1 MSASVYLGLGANL
14 GDTVATLQWALGQI
28 ARLPMTQLQRQS
40 SFYRTAPVAAQG
52 PDFVNAVAAIS
63 TDLTPLG
70 LLEALQNIEHL
81 AGRERPFR
89 NAPRTLDIDILL
101 FEEHRANSLELTLPH
116 PRMLQRAFVLVPLHE
131 IAPHLVTPAQI
142 AAVADQ
148 HVSRI

>member
-1 MSASVYLGLGANL
+1 MREIWVMQPRFEKRVGSGPFGMVDQLRFRAGFDFL
-14 GDTVATLQWALGQI
+14 
-28 ARLPMTQLQRQS
+28 RLR
-40 SFYRTAPVAAQG
+40 A
-52 PDFVNAVAAIS
+52 D

-116 PRMLQRAFVLVPLHE
+116 PRMLQRGFVLVPLHE